1 MRRPGRGPRVE
12 PERLGERERRRGRR
26 RRGGPH
32 GEPRPDGALPEI
44 SFSDDGI
51 PTMEAIPDAAPTDIT
66 VKTLAEGDGETVA
79 AGAYV
84 TVNYA
89 GFLWTDG
96 TQFDSSFDRGEPTS
110 FSLNQVVDGWKYGL
124 IDTKIGDRVQ
134 IIVPAE
140 YGYGDQESETI
151 PANSVLVF
159 VVDIVS
165 TTNLSSDILAEASA
179 TGAELPA
186 GLTVSGE
193 IGAEPEMVFEEG
205 SSAPAEAQ
213 VVVLSEGT
221 GAAITEND
229 TVFYLAAGAE
239 WGGETSTTWPD
250 EFQQVSGGGGE
261 ETIGRKIGSRILL
274 VYPASEENGT
284 AAQAL
289 IIDLV
294 GAVPQPDSEGPD
306 RPRPSPGRGRFSLWV
321 PPGHHTAGPA
331 GYVTWQSVPTT
342 APALS
347 RASVF
352 RPGPIRCTTG
362 TPARSDGRR

>member
-1 MRRPGRGPRVE
+1 MKLKYLTIAALGLLLPLSACGAQE
-12 PERLGERERRRGRR
+12 AAPESSPSASASASADA
-26 RRGGPH
+26 GGDVAAAPTVN
-32 GEPRPDGALPEI
+32 RAPDGALPEI
-44 SFSDDGI
+44 SFSDAGI
-51 PTMEAIPDAAPTDIT
+51 PTMEAVQDAAPTDIT
-66 VKTLAEGDGETVA
+66 VKTLDEGDGETVT

-89 GFLWTDG
+89 GFLWADG

-124 IDTKIGDRVQ
+124 IDTKVGDRVQ

-140 YGYGDQESETI
+140 FGYGDQESETI
-151 PANSVLVF
+151 PANSTLVF
-159 VVDIVS
+159 VVDIIS

-261 ETIGRKIGSRILL
+261 ETIGRKIGSRVLL

-294 GAVPQPDSEGPD
+294 GAVP
-306 RPRPSPGRGRFSLWV
+306 
-321 PPGHHTAGPA
+321 AA
-331 GYVTWQSVPTT
+331 
-342 APALS
+342 
-347 RASVF
+347 
-352 RPGPIRCTTG
+352 
-362 TPARSDGRR
+362 